1 MHMLD
6 EHIAQKLIDRL
17 SGTLS
22 YNVNIMDCT
31 GTIVASHDHSRV
43 GSFHET
49 AYRMLKEGK
58 QWVEVGSEEKLL
70 GTKPGINMTIE
81 SKNSVVGV
89 VGITGAPD
97 TVRPY
102 AQLLKA
108 AIESLLEVELQ
119 QQSLIR
125 YTSRQDRFFQQLIYR
140 EDRDSRDLMSYA
152 RLLGY
157 PADCLRVPVYIQ
169 AEKEKHRDIIAE
181 QCRCN
186 EWNRKEDM
194 IIRTES
200 GNTLVFLHIQRSEN
214 LLSEMRNTIALHLSP
229 IADYAARNKIPCRF
243 LVGSLQKDLFL
254 YRDAYL
260 HARWL
265 MKNVSGGWGEILYFY
280 DYLYEYM
287 QSRIP
292 LTESKKAIGAVID
305 QYPDSFWQDSLQIL
319 EAMNRN
325 HNNMVKT
332 SQDLHMH
339 KNTLVYR
346 YNKLRDALNINPLE
360 SAQDDLFVRQICYYL
375 LHR

>member
-1 MHMLD
+1 MLD

-17 SGTLS
+17 SGTLN
-22 YNVNIMDCT
+22 YNVNIMDGT

-49 AYRMLKEGK
+49 AYRMLQEGT

-81 SKNSVVGV
+81 SKNNVVGV

-97 TVRPY
+97 TVRPF

-140 EDRDSRDLMSYA
+140 EDRDPRDLMAYA

-157 PADCLRVPVYIQ
+157 PTDCLRVPVYVQ
-169 AEKEKHRDIIAE
+169 AEKEMHRDIIAE
-181 QCRCN
+181 QCRGN
-186 EWNRKEDM
+186 EHNCKEDM

-200 GNTLVFLHIQRSEN
+200 GNTMIFLHIQNSEN
-214 LLSEMRNTIALHLSP
+214 LLSGMRDTIELHLSP
-229 IADYAARNKIPCRF
+229 IADYAARNGIPIRF

-254 YRDAYL
+254 YREAYL
-260 HARWL
+260 HCRWL
-265 MKNVSGGWGEILYFY
+265 LKNITGQWGNSIYFY
-280 DYLYEYM
+280 DHLYEYM

-292 LTESKKAIGAVID
+292 LTESKKAIGAIID

-319 EAMNRN
+319 EAMHRN
-325 HNNMVKT
+325 HNNMVRT

-360 SAQDDLFVRQICYYL
+360 NAHDDLFARQLCYYL
-375 LHR
+375 SHR